1 MSNLPDCAAKIDTRA
16 LDIDRVGI
24 TRLSYPIKVM
34 DRAQEW
40 QHTVAQVAMT
50 VSLPRQFKGTHM
62 SRFVEI
68 LNAVRGEM
76 TIRNIPGILSQMQ
89 RRLQAD
95 EVHLDLSFPYFL
107 LKAAP
112 VSGAESLM
120 EYTAGFHATKRG
132 EEVDFI
138 VEVSVPVKTLCP
150 CSKSISDRGAHN
162 QRGTVIVRLRS
173 SEFVWFEDIIAAVEG
188 RASSPLWALLKR
200 PDEKWV
206 TEHAYDNP
214 RFVEDLVREVV
225 LATRALPG
233 VTWLHV
239 SVENE
244 ESIHKHNAYAE
255 IVWSA
260 GQDGPTVYPPP
271 AEHKG
276 NTYSFGDWLRTE
288 RRARKLS
295 QAELADALDV
305 SPSHL
310 ARVESGDK
318 RLSEAALERLA
329 AQFAFDA
336 VHVKL
341 RAGLVPPELLLRV
354 ATDPEAFRAWAKDEG

>member
-1 MSNLPDCAAKIDTRA
+1 MSNLPDCAAKVDTRA

-24 TRLSYPIKVM
+24 TRLSYPIKVL

-76 TIRNIPGILSQMQ
+76 TIRNIPAILAQMQ

-95 EVHLDLSFPYFL
+95 EVHMDLSFPYFIA
-107 LKAAP
+107 KRAP
-112 VSGAESLM
+112 VSRAESLM
-120 EYTAGFHATKRG
+120 EYGCAFHATKRHD
-132 EEVDFI
+132 EVDFI
-138 VEVSVPVKTLCP
+138 VEVAVPVKTLCP

-162 QRGTVIVRLRS
+162 QRGTVIVQLRS
-173 SEFVWFEDIIAAVEG
+173 KEFVWFEDIIEAVEG

-225 LATRALPG
+225 LVTRELPG

-255 IVWSA
+255 ITWSA
-260 GQDGPTVYPPP
+260 GQEGPTSFEPPE
-271 AEHKG
+271 ADEDASF
-276 NTYSFGDWLRTE
+276 SFGAWLKQQRQ
-288 RRARKLS
+288 ARSLS
-295 QAELADALDV
+295 QAELAEHLGV

-310 ARVESGDK
+310 ARVESGEK
-318 RLSEAALERLA
+318 RLSVGALERLA
-329 AQFAFDA
+329 ERLGMDPIN
-336 VHVKL
+336 VKL
-341 RAGLVPPELLLRV
+341 RAGLVPAELLQAV
-354 ATDPEAFRAWAKDEG
+354 ARDPEGFRAWAD